1 MKKIFE
7 APEVRVIALEPKDVI
22 VTSGVTRGE
31 DVTPGQNVPCDAPG
45 RETIWD

>member
-22 VTSGVTRGE
+22 VTSGVTRGQDIGSGE
-31 DVTPGQNVPCDAPG
+31 NVPCDAPG